1 MTGYNYHAGM
11 SNRAVAAY
19 NSGIKPLSKITAE
32 DLRRAGWTETKT
44 KAVALAK
51 SGFWR
56 PCEWHHSGGT
66 WYNRVD
72 FYDAA
77 DLVNDWECL
86 TTTARVDEIA
96 KCQTAPPK
104 TGERV
109 RGEYVIWGVYRRR
122 PCIISVEKFT
132 GIKIG
137 DWITLDS
144 GGRKKATGNH
154 IEWELAQ

>member
-1 MTGYNYHAGM
+1 MTGYNHQAGM
-11 SNRAVAAY
+11 SNRAVSAY
-19 NSGIKPLSKITAE
+19 NAHIKPLSKITAE
-32 DLRRAGWTETKT
+32 DLRRGGWTDTKT
-44 KAVALAK
+44 KAIALAK

-86 TTTARVDEIA
+86 NTTEQADEIA
-96 KCQTAPPK
+96 KCQTATPEP
-104 TGERV
+104 GERV
-109 RGEYVIWGVYRRR
+109 HGEFVIWGGSRRR
-122 PCIISVEKFT
+122 PRKIGVEKFT
-132 GIKIG
+132 GTKIG

-144 GGRKKATGNH
+144 GGRKKASGNH
-154 IEWELAQ
+154 IEWEAVQ